1 MDGQHRPRKA
11 QMQTDTELLAAWRKV
26 AEELLGAE
34 SHPVLK
40 LVSRTEESF
49 VIHVWDDAADLENNP
64 NDPTLQFQGRPKAN
78 DEEPRLTFRFEI
90 PEDPESQAQAKELIR
105 EFFI

>member
-1 MDGQHRPRKA
+1 
-11 QMQTDTELLAAWRKV
+11 MQTDTELLAAWREV

-49 VIHVWDDAADLENNP
+49 VIHVWDDAADLEKNP
-64 NDPTLQFQGRPKAN
+64 NDPALQFQSRPKVD
-78 DEEPRLTFRFEI
+78 DEEPGLTFRLEI
-90 PEDPESQAQAKELIR
+90 PEDPESQSQAKELIR
-105 EFFI
+105 EFFL